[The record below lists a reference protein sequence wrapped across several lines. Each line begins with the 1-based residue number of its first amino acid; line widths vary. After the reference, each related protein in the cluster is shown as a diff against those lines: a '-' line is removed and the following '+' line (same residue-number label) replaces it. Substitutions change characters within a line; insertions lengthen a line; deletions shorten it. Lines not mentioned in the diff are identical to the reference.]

1 MTLIP
6 TLSSVWTLLLS
17 GCALFWCSMVVLAVQ
32 LF

>member
-6 TLSSVWTLLLS
+6 TLTSVWTLLLS
-17 GCALFWCSMVVLAVQ
+17 GCALFWLSMIMLAVQ